1 MTAITHCVF
10 VLCGE
15 ALWCVFL
22 CKARATEPW
31 PSRKDS
37 IHRNRTGESCDGDD
51 QDDGDDAL
59 LNARKYIQSWWVQA
73 PWAQARRY
81 KL

>member
-1 MTAITHCVF
+1 MTTITHCVF

-15 ALWCVFL
+15 ALWCVFR

-31 PSRKDS
+31 PSRKDRN
-37 IHRNRTGESCDGDD
+37 RNRTDESCDGDD
-51 QDDGDDAL
+51 QDDGDGAL
-59 LNARKYIQSWWVQA
+59 LNAGKYIHASWWVQA